1 MTIASNH
8 SVVDEPRAR
17 PVEKSLV
24 YLADLTYTGRVM
36 ASNMMPLGVGL
47 VGAYLLKAR
56 SDVDLELFHYPAD
69 LSEALSSR
77 LPHV

>member
-47 VGAYLLKAR
+47 VGAYLLKR
-56 SDVDLELFHYPAD
+56 EVMLIWSCSITRPTCLKHYRPVFRM
-69 LSEALSSR
+69 L
-77 LPHV
+77 